1 MKLKIIFLTI
11 TLLLL
16 SSILSACAGAASA
29 ANSWP
34 GLTTDGETAYLA
46 FQNHVYA
53 IQVENGVE
61 KWRYPGET
69 ERSITFFA
77 DPELTEDGQ
86 LIVGSY
92 DNVLYSLNS
101 ENGNKNWEFTQAQNR
116 YIGGA
121 LATIDGIFAPNADNI
136 MFTLTSEGGVRWK
149 LETGNANWA
158 KPATDSQCE
167 CIYLASM
174 DHSLYSIN
182 PANGDL
188 YWNTGELGGAL
199 VGTPTISEDG
209 RTIYVGTFGNEII
222 ALNAKNGNV
231 LWRAPTKGWVWSGP
245 ALHEDRLYFGDLN
258 GYFYALDAT
267 NGTTVWEIASENLD
281 GPISDTPLV
290 LEGSIYFGTEDGT
303 FYAVNTEGTPIW
315 SQTIDGKL
323 YTSPAAAG
331 ELILVASANT
341 ENLLSAFTSDGAKK
355 WTFAPAE

>member
-16 SSILSACAGAASA
+16 SSILSACAGQASA

-34 GLTTDGETAYLA
+34 GLITDGEVVYLA

-53 IQVENGVE
+53 IQAENGIE

-69 ERSITFFA
+69 ERNITFFA
-77 DPELTEDGQ
+77 DPELTDDGQ

-121 LATIDGIFAPNADNI
+121 LATIDGIFAPNADNK
-136 MFTLTSEGGVRWK
+136 MFTLTSEGGVRGT

-182 PANGDL
+182 PTNGEV

-199 VGTPTISEDG
+199 VGTPAISEDG
-209 RTIYVGTFGNEII
+209 KTIYVGTFGNEMI
-222 ALNAKNGNV
+222 ALDAENGNA

-245 ALHEDRLYFGDLN
+245 ALHEGRLYFGDLN

-281 GPISDTPLV
+281 GPISGTPLV

-303 FYAVNTEGTPIW
+303 FYAVNTEGTPVW

-323 YTSPAAAG
+323 FTTPAAAG
-331 ELILVASANT
+331 DLILVASTNT

-355 WTFAPAE
+355 WTFVPAE